1 MTIMYVYTVFLLE
14 RSVVNL
20 MAKYNKFIHIDMDCF
35 YAAVE
40 MRDNP
45 ELAKVPMAI
54 GGNSNRGVLAT
65 SNYIARE
72 YGVRAAMSNYQ
83 AKKLCP
89 HLRIVPGRM
98 SLYKEISQQIRA
110 IFARYTDLIE
120 PLSLDEAYL
129 DVTDCTQCKGSATLI
144 AQQIRDDIFKET
156 GLTASAGVAPI
167 KFLAKI
173 ASDENKPNGQ
183 FVITP
188 DKVDA
193 FIEDLPLKKI
203 PGVGKVT
210 MQKLLAH
217 GFEFG
222 RDIKNADET
231 LLKQKFGKLGD
242 MLWRRCHGID
252 ERRVETDRVRKS
264 VGVETTFE
272 KDTADID
279 VLKMRIIKQLLPE
292 LKIRASKYL
301 DEQHIIKLGV
311 KVKYFDFQL
320 VSKECQFDK
329 LDSALFCQLLTDL
342 LERNQGH
349 KAVRLIGIQ
358 VGLSSKETSHNQMH
372 LFSS

>member
-1 MTIMYVYTVFLLE
+1 M
-14 RSVVNL
+14 R
-20 MAKYNKFIHIDMDCF
+20 KFIHIDMDCF

-45 ELAKVPMAI
+45 ALANVPMAI
-54 GGNSNRGVLAT
+54 GGRSNRGVLAT
-65 SNYIARE
+65 SNYLARE
-72 YGVRAAMSNYQ
+72 FGVRSAMSNYQ

-98 SLYKEISQQIRA
+98 WLYKEISLQIRA
-110 IFARYTDLIE
+110 IFAKYTSLIE

-129 DVTDCTQCKGSATLI
+129 DVTDCTQYQGSATRI
-144 AQQIRDDIFKET
+144 AQQIRHEIYQET

-183 FVITP
+183 CVITP
-188 DKVDA
+188 EKVNE
-193 FIEDLPLKKI
+193 FIDTLPLKKI

-210 MQKLLAH
+210 IQKLLAH
-217 GFEFG
+217 GFEYG
-222 RDIKNADET
+222 RDIKNADEMM
-231 LLKQKFGKLGD
+231 LKNQFGKLGD

-252 ERRVETDRVRKS
+252 DRKVETDRVRKS

-272 KDTADID
+272 TNTTDIEA
-279 VLKMRIIKQLLPE
+279 LKMRIIKQLLPE
-292 LKIRASKYL
+292 LKVRASKYL
-301 DEQHIIKLGV
+301 DEQHIVKLGV

-329 LDSALFCQLLTDL
+329 LEGALFCQLLTDL
-342 LERNQGH
+342 LERHQGN

-358 VGLSSKETSHNQMH
+358 AGLSSKENGQNQMH
-372 LFSS
+372 LFSN

>member
-1 MTIMYVYTVFLLE
+1 
-14 RSVVNL
+14 

-129 DVTDCTQCKGSATLI
+129 DVTDCTQYKGSATLI
-144 AQQIRDDIFKET
+144 AQQIRDDIFRET

-193 FIEDLPLKKI
+193 FIEGLPLKKI

-292 LKIRASKYL
+292 LKNRASKYL

-342 LERNQGH
+342 LKRNQGH

-358 VGLSSKETSHNQMH
+358 VGLSAKETSHNQMH